1 VEEGIVPGGGVALI
15 GCTAALAKVEAQGD
29 EKVGVDIVRR
39 ALEEPLRQL
48 ALNAGRE
55 GSIIVEKV
63 RGSKPGS
70 GFNVLSGE
78 FQDML
83 KAGIVDPAKVTRSAL
98 QNAASVASMLL
109 TTEVLVVDKPE
120 EEKEA
125 PMPPTPPM

>member
-1 VEEGIVPGGGVALI
+1 MPGGGVALI
-15 GCTAALAKVEAQGD
+15 GTLSALDKVDAAGD

-39 ALEEPLRQL
+39 ALEELLRQL
-48 ALNAGRE
+48 SINAGRE

-63 RGSKPGS
+63 RTGKAGW

-78 FQDML
+78 FQDMF
-83 KAGIVDPAKVTRSAL
+83 KAGIVDPCKVTRSAL

-120 EEKEA
+120 EEKDM
-125 PMPPTPPM
+125 PMPPIPPM

>member
-1 VEEGIVPGGGVALI
+1 MQK
-15 GCTAALAKVEAQGD
+15 TEAEGD
-29 EKVGVDIVRR
+29 EKIGVDIVRR

-55 GSIIVEKV
+55 GAIIVEKV
-63 RGSKPGS
+63 RTGKAGQ
-70 GFNVLSGE
+70 GFNVLTGE
-78 FQDML
+78 FEDMF

-98 QNAASVASMLL
+98 QNATSVASMLL

-125 PMPPTPPM
+125 AVPPTPPM